1 METLNMNE
9 HLKLQSTLWRVL
21 LLGFVFLTLQ
31 ACSKADDADKKPEGT
46 PVSISGYNYTIEGIQ
61 EFYVNGEWG
70 GGLGI
75 GAGYDMTCCVMLPD
89 KWTPGLSATVEWRRT
104 DCKGDKVKRCPER
117 VEDLDKWPMSS
128 TKKVI
133 PIEPYDRP
141 NAVQVMFL
149 PNDEVKIYVVPVD
162 PDHPDHP
169 AKLGRPHPIGHPEHP
184 DHPDYKPS
192 AVSTAAGTSTK
203 GKP

>member
-1 METLNMNE
+1 MNE
-9 HLKLQSTLWRVL
+9 YLKPQSTLWRIL

-89 KWTPGLSATVEWRRT
+89 KWTPGLSATLEWRRS
-104 DCKGDKVKRCPER
+104 DCQGNGPGNERCPFGTHGEGWH
-117 VEDLDKWPMSS
+117 EKTLKS
-128 TKKVI
+128 TV

-169 AKLGRPHPIGHPEHP
+169 AKLGRPHPIDHPEW
-184 DHPDYKPS
+184 KPYHE
-192 AVSTAAGTSTK
+192 
-203 GKP
+203 

>member
-61 EFYVNGEWG
+61 EFYVNGAWG
-70 GGLGI
+70 GGISI
-75 GAGYDMTCCVMLPD
+75 GGGGGSIVCCVMLPD

-104 DCKGDKVKRCPER
+104 DCKGDKFKRCPER
-117 VEDLDKWPMSS
+117 VEDLDKWPMLS
-128 TKKVI
+128 TKKNVL
-133 PIEPYDRP
+133 IEPYDHP
-141 NAVQVMFL
+141 NGVQVMFL
-149 PNDEVKIYVVPVD
+149 PNDEVKIYSFRAGVLN
-162 PDHPDHP
+162 PDHPSKLGAPRPLDHP
-169 AKLGRPHPIGHPEHP
+169 EW
-184 DHPDYKPS
+184 KPYHE
-192 AVSTAAGTSTK
+192 
-203 GKP
+203 